1 MFKKQDPNFLADSAN
16 VVKQIE
22 QVKLGT
28 VKIADVTKSLED
40 FMGKYGDKE
49 DSAYVTL
56 KSLSDDSKAE
66 FRIKLSDIMGSDS
79 MKGKS
84 MIDLLKE

>member
-1 MFKKQDPNFLADSAN
+1 M
-16 VVKQIE
+16 KQIE

-66 FRIKLSDIMGSDS
+66 FRVKLSDIMGSDA